1 MADERSEF
9 KIKMRWRL
17 KLEEFDE
24 IVYKSRKTNINAD
37 VLLRSSVNAIDSYVT
52 NEDIQHMISDLIK
65 TKLIKIVFIK
75 SN

>member
-1 MADERSEF
+1 LADERSEF